1 VIHGDV
7 CGSKLGFDRPCLH
20 GKGRNGRV
28 AGALRRQEKN
38 FSSLEV
44 SQIEVQGATVLS
56 IKLAI
61 KASLLRLLHPEME
74 SLSVIRV

>member
-1 VIHGDV
+1 MIHGDIS
-7 CGSKLGFDRPCLH
+7 GSKVGSIGTLVV
-20 GKGRNGRV
+20 GKRREWQEC
-28 AGALRRQEKN
+28 ALRRQEKS

-44 SQIEVQGATVLS
+44 SRLEVQGATILS

-74 SLSVIRV
+74 ALSAIRV